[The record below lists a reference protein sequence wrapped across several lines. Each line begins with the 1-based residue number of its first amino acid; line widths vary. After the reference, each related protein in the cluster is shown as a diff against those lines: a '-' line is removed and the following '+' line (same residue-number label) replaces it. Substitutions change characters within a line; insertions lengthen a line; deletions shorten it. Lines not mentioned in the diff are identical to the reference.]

1 METFC
6 KVMHQ
11 WCVPLFHMLLWAAG
25 LYTTVNVANFLSN
38 ILPLSISTTAFS
50 LWMAVILFSLEIIVT
65 LIDIVLKRD
74 ITRLHI
80 TIFLFIALFIFIFIL
95 ANIATIFQF
104 IPRYQIKAGIYLILF
119 SSGVKGMEIWLQNNI
134 DKFNIDILQGEKSYQ
149 TTPFFNQVEEEQP
162 SSKENK

>member
-11 WCVPLFHMLLWAAG
+11 WGVPLFHMLLWAAG

-38 ILPLSISTTAFS
+38 ILPPNISTTAFS

-104 IPRYQIKAGIYLILF
+104 IPHYQIKAGIYLILF

-149 TTPFFNQVEEEQP
+149 TIPFFNQVKEEQP
-162 SSKENK
+162 SK

>member
-1 METFC
+1 METFY

-38 ILPLSISTTAFS
+38 ILPPNISTTAFS
-50 LWMAVILFSLEIIVT
+50 LWMAIILFSLEIIVT

-74 ITRLHI
+74 ITRLNT
-80 TIFLFIALFIFIFIL
+80 TILLFIALFLFIFIL

-104 IPRYQIKAGIYLILF
+104 IPHYQIKAGVYLILF

-134 DKFNIDILQGEKSYQ
+134 DKFSIDILQGEKSYL

-162 SSKENK
+162 SSKKNK

>member
-1 METFC
+1 
-6 KVMHQ
+6 
-11 WCVPLFHMLLWAAG
+11 
-25 LYTTVNVANFLSN
+25 
-38 ILPLSISTTAFS
+38 
-50 LWMAVILFSLEIIVT
+50 MAVILFSLEIIVT